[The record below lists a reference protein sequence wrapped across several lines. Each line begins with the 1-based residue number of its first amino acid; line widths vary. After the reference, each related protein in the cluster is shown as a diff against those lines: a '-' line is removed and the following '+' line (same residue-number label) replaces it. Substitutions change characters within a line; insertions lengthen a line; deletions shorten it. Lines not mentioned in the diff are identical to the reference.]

1 MQEQKLKGKI
11 GLEIHVYL
19 VTKEKLFCRCRNSRE
34 KGLKA
39 NVNICP
45 ICTGM
50 PGAKPMLPNKSAV
63 EKAVQVALMLNCKV
77 NESLVWQR
85 KHYSWPDLP
94 KGYQNTISGGE
105 SIGIGVKGNFH
116 GIGIWSIHLEEDP
129 AAWDPSSGKVDYN
142 RSGVPLIE
150 IITAPE
156 FDESEQVVSWL
167 RKLLHNLEY
176 LKAVHK
182 DGGIKVDVNVNIP
195 GKTER
200 VEIKNVNSIEN
211 IGMAIEY
218 ELERQGREGSEVR
231 ETRRFDALRGV
242 TMKMREKEGE
252 ADYRFISDPDLLNIE
267 IDKNF
272 VSLQKSKVPESPQVK
287 LEKLVKKYKI
297 GKEDASVLA
306 KNLEVVEFFESV
318 SELIDGKFALHWITG
333 GLLGMLNYNKVSLG
347 EINVDVEHFVELLN
361 EIKRGKITELQ
372 GKEILN
378 KFYPNSFSLKEK
390 GVEEK
395 ITDGGE
401 LEKICKEVLK
411 REESVVMRYRAGEK
425 VLLNYL
431 IGQVMKKS
439 EKRADFRKAK
449 EILERLLR

>member
-1 MQEQKLKGKI
+1 M
-11 GLEIHVYL
+11 
-19 VTKEKLFCRCRNSRE
+19 
-34 KGLKA
+34 
-39 NVNICP
+39 
-45 ICTGM
+45 
-50 PGAKPMLPNKSAV
+50 
-63 EKAVQVALMLNCKV
+63 
-77 NESLVWQR
+77 
-85 KHYSWPDLP
+85 
-94 KGYQNTISGGE
+94 
-105 SIGIGVKGNFH
+105 
-116 GIGIWSIHLEEDP
+116 
-129 AAWDPSSGKVDYN
+129 
-142 RSGVPLIE
+142 
-150 IITAPE
+150 
-156 FDESEQVVSWL
+156 
-167 RKLLHNLEY
+167 
-176 LKAVHK
+176 
-182 DGGIKVDVNVNIP
+182 
-195 GKTER
+195 
-200 VEIKNVNSIEN
+200 
-211 IGMAIEY
+211 
-218 ELERQGREGSEVR
+218 
-231 ETRRFDALRGV
+231 
-242 TMKMREKEGE
+242 
-252 ADYRFISDPDLLNIE
+252 
-267 IDKNF
+267 
-272 VSLQKSKVPESPQVK
+272 
-287 LEKLVKKYKI
+287 
-297 GKEDASVLA
+297 
-306 KNLEVVEFFESV
+306 